1 MALRGARGIPDLSVK
16 LVIDVNLSPRW
27 VGSLGALGVEAVHWS
42 TIGPLDAEDATILAW
57 AKESGS
63 VLLTCDLDFGAIL
76 AASGASGPSVIV
88 IRARDVL
95 PDAMASAVASLVL
108 DLHDELESG
117 VLVSVDAGQARA
129 RILPLT
135 G

>member
-1 MALRGARGIPDLSVK
+1 VK

-27 VGSLGALGVEAVHWS
+27 VGSLAALGVDSVHWS
-42 TIGPLDAEDATILAW
+42 TIGQLDAEDTTILAW

-76 AASGASGPSVIV
+76 AASGAASPSVIV

-95 PDAMASAVASLVL
+95 PEAMASAVASLVA
-108 DLHDELESG
+108 DLRDELDRG
-117 VLVSVDAGQARA
+117 ALVSLDAGQARA
-129 RILPLT
+129 RVLPLT

>member
-1 MALRGARGIPDLSVK
+1 MGGV
-16 LVIDVNLSPRW
+16 
-27 VGSLGALGVEAVHWS
+27 LGALGVEAVHWS

-88 IRARDVL
+88 IRARDAL
-95 PDAMASAVASLVL
+95 PEAMASAVASLVG
-108 DLHDELESG
+108 DLRDELDRG
-117 VLVSVDAGQARA
+117 ALVSLDADQARA
-129 RILPLT
+129 RVLPLT